1 MKKNIPND
9 FYKQAA
15 EICDKLPDI
24 PFPDIALVLFIRDQY
39 LQKNFC
45 LVDAI
50 TGKPVESLSDYIAD
64 EEPAEKIHR
73 TYKGRKPYTRRERKH
88 YVEAVV
94 DGKEYTAKSK
104 IILFAQLGIKEE
116 YEKRQHTSVLP
127 FINKSIVEIEY
138 EFLKFTLEKY
148 GSKLE
153 SYSAYDFDGQFKTIE
168 TKPEVANV

>member
-1 MKKNIPND
+1 MNDIIPSL
-9 FYKQAA
+9 FYKRAA
-15 EICDKLPDI
+15 QLMDVLPEIKFMDI
-24 PFPDIALVLFIRDQY
+24 VKVLYEHNR
-39 LQKNFC
+39 LSGMVEREEEMLNETEPP
-45 LVDAI
+45 VD
-50 TGKPVESLSDYIAD
+50 
-64 EEPAEKIHR
+64 KIHR
-73 TYKGRKPYTRRERKH
+73 TYNGRKPYSRRERKH
-88 YVEAVV
+88 YCEAVV

-104 IILFAQLGIKEE
+104 TILFAQLGIKDE

-168 TKPEVANV
+168 TKPEVANA